1 MGRLFSTIGI
11 WIYDLKNLKMDKLSA
26 LFYYEMHKFSNLNMK
41 SEKEFVLKTTT
52 IEMFTTQK

>member
-11 WIYDLKNLKMDKLSA
+11 WIYDLKNFKMDKLGA

-41 SEKEFVLKTTT
+41 SEKELVLKTTT
-52 IEMFTTQK
+52 IEMFITQK